1 MDWGIAIAIMSMNV
15 ALFGILSGLLFRGLN
30 RLDGDI
36 KSLSSKMDVQIQRN
50 DRLYEM
56 FIDLLKDRKV

>member
-56 FIDLLKDRKV
+56 FVDLLKDRKV